1 MLAQPG
7 PQACVLLGNLE
18 PMARVGM
25 TRLLT
30 ENGIQV
36 VDSTPPG
43 ALVEAARRF
52 RPDAIVIDLGD
63 AAPRELSESLRDA
76 APGAKGIR
84 GARDETEMQVF
95 DPGSTSP
102 RRIRTSVS
110 GALKSEVGAGKP
122 LEEGR

>member
-36 VDSTPPG
+36 VDGTPRG

-52 RPDAIVIDLGD
+52 RPDAIVIDLAD

-76 APGAKGIR
+76 APEAKVILW
-84 GARDETEMQVF
+84 ARDETEMQVF
-95 DPGSTSP
+95 DPGNTTP
-102 RRIRTSVS
+102 RRVS
-110 GALKSEVGAGKP
+110 TAGPDALLNELSANQADR
-122 LEEGR
+122 GRE